1 MVQINLL
8 ESKLVE
14 KGISRYSM
22 AQELGINYRTF
33 DNKLH
38 GVTEFKASEIA
49 AIKKKLDLNSVAVD
63 NIFFAE
69 DFTKNE
75 NIARN

>member
-8 ESKLVE
+8 ESRMVE
-14 KGISRYSM
+14 KGISRYELS
-22 AQELGINYRTF
+22 QELGVDYRTF

-49 AIKKKLDLNSVAVD
+49 KIKKKLDLNSVAVD

-75 NIARN
+75 NVSRQ